1 MKKTQS
7 HKLEMAS
14 MIFLILLIAGF
25 PCSAYSNDN
34 ITFSRFF
41 NCAQDENRF
50 EPCIIGIA
58 IYQVESSGIKRIYFG
73 GCFSM

>member
-25 PCSAYSNDN
+25 SCSAYSNDH

-41 NCAQDENRF
+41 NKF

-58 IYQVESSGIKRIYFG
+58 ICQVESSGIKRIYFDAS
-73 GCFSM
+73 FSM